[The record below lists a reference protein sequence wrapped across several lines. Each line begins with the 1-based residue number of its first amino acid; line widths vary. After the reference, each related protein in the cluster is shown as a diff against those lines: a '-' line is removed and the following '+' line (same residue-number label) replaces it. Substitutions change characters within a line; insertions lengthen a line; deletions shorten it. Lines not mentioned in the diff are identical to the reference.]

1 MELRHLRFV
10 VTLAE
15 ELHFGKA
22 AARLNISQ
30 PPLSRQIRQL
40 EEELGVNLFRRTR
53 RRVEVT
59 EAGNAFVFRA
69 RQILADTKQ
78 AELAAKASLDRS
90 KLSIGFVSTTG
101 GIGILPGVLQAFH
114 EQYPTVQVALRDLS
128 SADQIRALRAGN
140 IQIGFLSSPVNDPAI
155 AVEVI
160 LREPLVLALSA
171 KNPLSRRRQ
180 VPLTALAG
188 ESLIFLR
195 RDVYP
200 DYYDLISE
208 ACRTVRLPFDV
219 AIEVDDMSTALILV
233 AAGAGVSLVSASA
246 KDIPVRN
253 VMFRELQALLPWTE
267 LIIAYRRDASKVL
280 SPLLEVIRRIVAN
293 DSGSS
298 R

>member
-10 VTLAE
+10 VALAE

-59 EAGNAFVFRA
+59 DAGKAFISRA
-69 RQILADTKQ
+69 RQILADTEQ
-78 AELAAKASLDRS
+78 AELAAKASLDRG

-101 GIGILPGVLQAFH
+101 GAIGILAEVLEAFH
-114 EQYPTVQVALRDLS
+114 EEYSTVQVAVRGLS
-128 SADQIRALRAGN
+128 TADQIQALRAGS
-140 IQIGFLSSPVNDPAI
+140 IQIGFLRSPVNDPAI

-160 LREPLVLALSA
+160 LREPLILALSA

-180 VPLTALAG
+180 VPLTALAS

-195 RDVYP
+195 RDVQP
-200 DYYDLISE
+200 DYYDLIAE
-208 ACRTVRLPFDV
+208 ACRTVRLSFDV
-219 AIEVDDMSTALILV
+219 AIEVDDISTALTLI
-233 AAGAGVSLVSASA
+233 AAGIGVSLVSASA
-246 KDIPVRN
+246 KRIPVRG
-253 VMFRELQALLPWTE
+253 VVFRDLQALLPWTE
-267 LIIAYRRDASKVL
+267 IAIAYRRDASKAL
-280 SPLLEVIRRIVAN
+280 LPLLEVIRRVAAKK
-293 DSGSS
+293 S
-298 R
+298 